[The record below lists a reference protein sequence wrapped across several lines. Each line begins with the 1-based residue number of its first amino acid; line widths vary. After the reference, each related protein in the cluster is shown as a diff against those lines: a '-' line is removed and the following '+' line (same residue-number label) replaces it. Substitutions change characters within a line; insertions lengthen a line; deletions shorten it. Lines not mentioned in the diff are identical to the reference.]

1 MRTDSPEY
9 AEITRQVKA
18 SIIAQTLTAGE
29 PAHDA
34 LAAVL
39 VAIGRLAP
47 VDPAFAA
54 QAQDAAIRATF

>member
-1 MRTDSPEY
+1 MRTDSTEY
-9 AEITRQVKA
+9 GEITRQVKA
-18 SIIAQTLTAGE
+18 SIIAQTHTPGE

-39 VAIGRLAP
+39 IAIGRLAP
-47 VDPAFAA
+47 VDPQFAA

>member
-1 MRTDSPEY
+1 MRTDSTEY
-9 AEITRQVKA
+9 SEITRQVKA
-18 SIIAQTLTAGE
+18 SIIAQTLTPGE

-39 VAIGRLAP
+39 IAIGRLAP
-47 VDPAFAA
+47 VDPQFAA